1 MLVPC
6 NARAL
11 QAFRGTE
18 PAADVERNGS
28 MSKRIERR
36 EFLAAC
42 AAVSA
47 TASLGGIAYGQ
58 QAGFVPANISLDAS
72 PSGRRM
78 LGEFMGLSFEASLIP
93 GGAFFNGSNRA
104 LIDYVRG
111 LGSRGIL
118 QFGGPNVD
126 TTAYAPAD
134 LASLA
139 QFLDAVGWRAILG
152 LSLGAPVFGVADQAS
167 KASQALGERLLA
179 FELGSAPDLRFKDY
193 GSFLTAFRARVASIS
208 ANDPAAMYAGPG
220 TAAHPDWA
228 ARFGQDERP
237 QLVMITQQYRH
248 TGGEAALRIGVRD
261 LPKSTALFDLPYRIE
276 QIVSSANNMSNAL
289 WALDFGLELA
299 ASGADGANFHDD
311 ADGQRGP
318 LYQALLLLK
327 ESIDAR
333 FVTRQLQTTN
343 NNFSAFAIERD
354 NGTRV
359 VTLINRDSN
368 VGVTANVNASRPARN
383 PRVRRLT
390 ALSMDTTQVNVV
402 DWQNAD
408 PAALDVPPASAAVL
422 TL

>member
-1 MLVPC
+1 
-6 NARAL
+6 
-11 QAFRGTE
+11 
-18 PAADVERNGS
+18 

-58 QAGFVPANISLDAS
+58 QAGFVPAAIQLDAS

-78 LGEFMGLSFEASLIP
+78 LAEFMGLSFEASLIP
-93 GGAFFNGSNRA
+93 GGAFFSGSNRA

-111 LGSRGIL
+111 LGSRGVL

-126 TTAYAPAD
+126 TTTYAPAD
-134 LASLA
+134 LANLA
-139 QFLDAVGWRAILG
+139 QFLDATGWRAILG
-152 LSLGAPVFGVADQAS
+152 LSLSAPVFSVADQAA
-167 KASQALGERLLA
+167 KAKQSLGERLLA
-179 FELGSAPDLRFKDY
+179 FELGSAPDLRFNDY
-193 GSFLTAFRARVASIS
+193 GTFLSAFRGRVSSIS
-208 ANDPAAMYAGPG
+208 ANAPGATYAGPA
-220 TAAHPDWA
+220 TASHTDWA
-228 ARFGQDERP
+228 ARFAQDERP

-248 TGGEAALRIGVRD
+248 TGAEAALRTGVRD
-261 LPKSTALFDLPYRIE
+261 LPKSTALADLPYRIE
-276 QIVSSANNMSNAL
+276 QIVSNSNNMANAL

-299 ASGADGANFHDD
+299 ASGADGAHFHDD

-327 ESIDAR
+327 ESVDTR
-333 FVTRQLQTTN
+333 FVTRVLQTTN
-343 NNFSAFAIERD
+343 NNFTAYAIERD
-354 NGTRV
+354 DGTRV
-359 VTLINRDSN
+359 LTLINRDSN
-368 VGVTANVNASRPARN
+368 IGVTANVNAARPARN

-408 PAALDVPPASAAVL
+408 PSALDVPPASAAVL

>member
-1 MLVPC
+1 
-6 NARAL
+6 
-11 QAFRGTE
+11 
-18 PAADVERNGS
+18 
-28 MSKRIERR
+28 MSKRVERR

-42 AAVSA
+42 AAVCA

-58 QAGFVPANISLDAS
+58 QTGFVPANIHLDAS

-78 LGEFMGLSFEASLIP
+78 LAEFMGLSFEASLIP

-104 LIDYVRG
+104 MIDYVRG

-118 QFGGPNVD
+118 QFGGTNVD
-126 TTAYAPAD
+126 TTTYAPAD
-134 LASLA
+134 LSNLA
-139 QFLDAVGWRAILG
+139 QFMDATGWRAILG
-152 LSLGAPVFGVADQAS
+152 LSLSAPVFGVADQAA

-193 GSFLTAFRARVASIS
+193 GTFLSAFRTRVSSIS
-208 ANDPAAMYAGPG
+208 ANAPGATYAGPA
-220 TAAHPDWA
+220 TATHTDWA
-228 ARFGQDERP
+228 ARFAQDERP

-248 TGGEAALRIGVRD
+248 TVADAALRNGIRD
-261 LPKSTALFDLPYRIE
+261 LPKSTSLSDLPYRIE
-276 QIVSSANNMSNAL
+276 QIVSNSNNVANAL

-311 ADGQRGP
+311 ADSQRGP

-327 ESIDAR
+327 ESVDAR
-333 FVTRQLQTTN
+333 FVARVLQTTN
-343 NNFSAFAIERD
+343 SNFTAYAIERD
-354 NGTRV
+354 DGTRV
-359 VTLINRDSN
+359 LTLINRDSN
-368 VGVTANVNASRPARN
+368 IGVTANVNAARPARN

-390 ALSMDTTQVNVV
+390 GLSLDTTQANVV
-402 DWQNAD
+402 EWQTAD

>member
-1 MLVPC
+1 
-6 NARAL
+6 
-11 QAFRGTE
+11 
-18 PAADVERNGS
+18 
-28 MSKRIERR
+28 MSNRIERR

-47 TASLGGIAYGQ
+47 TASLGGIAYAQ
-58 QAGFVPANISLDAS
+58 QSGFVPANIQLDAS

-78 LGEFMGLSFEASLIP
+78 LAEFMGLSFEASLVP
-93 GGAFFNGSNRA
+93 GGAFFSSSNRT

-118 QFGGPNVD
+118 QFGGPNLD
-126 TTAYAPAD
+126 ATTYAQAD
-134 LASLA
+134 LANLA

-152 LSLGAPVFGVADQAS
+152 LSLSAPAFGVADQAS

-179 FELGSAPDLRFKDY
+179 FELGSAPDRLFKDY
-193 GSFLTAFRARVASIS
+193 GAFLTAFRTRVSSIS
-208 ANDPAAMYAGPG
+208 ANDPAAMYSGPA
-220 TAAHPDWA
+220 TATRPDWA
-228 ARFGQDERP
+228 SRFGQDERP

-248 TGGEAALRIGVRD
+248 TGGEAALRNGVRD
-261 LPKSTALFDLPYRIE
+261 LPKSASLTDLPYRIE
-276 QIVSSANNMSNAL
+276 QIISDTNNMANAL

-311 ADGQRGP
+311 ADAQRGP

-327 ESIDAR
+327 ESVDAR

-343 NNFSAFAIERD
+343 NNFTAFALERD
-354 NGTRV
+354 DGTRV

-368 VGVTANVNASRPARN
+368 IGATVNLNAARPARN

-402 DWQNAD
+402 DWQEAN
-408 PAALDVPPASAAVL
+408 PAALDVPPASAAVI

>member
-1 MLVPC
+1 MANVC
-6 NARAL
+6 QGMN
-11 QAFRGTE
+11 
-18 PAADVERNGS
+18 
-28 MSKRIERR
+28 KRIERR

-47 TASLGGIAYGQ
+47 AASLGGVAYAQ
-58 QAGFVPANISLDAS
+58 QAGFVPANIALDAS

-78 LGEFMGLSFEASLIP
+78 LAEFMGLSFEASLVP

-104 LIDYVRG
+104 LIDYVRS
-111 LGSRGIL
+111 LGSRGVL

-126 TTAYAPAD
+126 TTAYAAED
-134 LASLA
+134 LANLA
-139 QFLDAVGWRAILG
+139 QFLSAVGWRALLG
-152 LSLGAPVFGVADQAS
+152 LSFTSPVFGVADQAS

-179 FELGSAPDLRFKDY
+179 YELGSAPDLRFKDY
-193 GSFLTAFRARVASIS
+193 GSFLSAFRARVSSIS
-208 ANDPAAMYAGPG
+208 ANDPGATFAGPG
-220 TAAHPDWA
+220 TASHTDWA
-228 ARFGQDERP
+228 ARFAQDERP
-237 QLVMITQQYRH
+237 QLVMLTQQYRH

-261 LPKSTALFDLPYRIE
+261 LPKAASVTDLPYRIE
-276 QIVSSANNMSNAL
+276 QIVSTGNTMANAL
-289 WALDFGLELA
+289 WALDFGMELA

-327 ESIDAR
+327 ESVDAR

-343 NNFSAFAIERD
+343 NNFTAYAVERD
-354 NGTRV
+354 DGTRV
-359 VTLINRDSN
+359 ITLINRDSN
-368 VGVTANVNASRPARN
+368 VGVTVNANAHRPARN

-408 PAALDVPPASAAVL
+408 PSALDVPPASAAVL

>member
-1 MLVPC
+1 
-6 NARAL
+6 
-11 QAFRGTE
+11 
-18 PAADVERNGS
+18 
-28 MSKRIERR
+28 MSKSIERR

-42 AAVSA
+42 AAVTA
-47 TASLGGIAYGQ
+47 TASMGRIAYGQ
-58 QAGFVPANISLDAS
+58 QAGFVPANIALDAS
-72 PSGRRM
+72 PSSRRM
-78 LGEFMGLSFEASLIP
+78 LAEFMGLSFEASLVP
-93 GGAFFNGSNRA
+93 GGAFFNGGNRA

-111 LGSRGIL
+111 LGSRGVL

-126 TTAYAPAD
+126 TTAYAAED

-139 QFLDAVGWRAILG
+139 QFLGAVGWRAILG
-152 LSLGAPVFGVADQAS
+152 LSFASPVFGVADQAS

-193 GSFLTAFRARVASIS
+193 GSFLAAFRARVSSIS
-208 ANDPAAMYAGPG
+208 ANDPAAMYAGPA
-220 TAAHPDWA
+220 TAVHTDWA
-228 ARFGQDERP
+228 ARFAQDERP

-248 TGGEAALRIGVRD
+248 TGAEATLRIGVRD
-261 LPKSTALFDLPYRIE
+261 LPKTASMVDLPYRID
-276 QIVSSANNMSNAL
+276 QIVSTGNNMSNAL

-327 ESIDAR
+327 ESVGAR
-333 FVTRQLQTTN
+333 FVQRQLQTTN
-343 NNFSAFAIERD
+343 NNFTTYAVERD
-354 NGTRV
+354 DGTRV
-359 VTLINRDSN
+359 LTFINRDSN
-368 VGVTANVNASRPARN
+368 AGVTVNLNAARPARN

-390 ALSMDTTQVNVV
+390 ALSMDTSQVNVV
-402 DWQNAD
+402 DWQTAN